1 MHHETIEKKT
11 RAALELLGSSRLL
24 NDFYLAGGTGL
35 ALHLGHRL
43 SYDLDFFSP
52 KEFSPQS
59 MIIKL
64 RKAGHFA
71 LDSKDKGTVHGQFG
85 GAKLSLLRYPYPLL
99 FRPAQW
105 LGIAIADP
113 RDIGCMKLDAI
124 SSRGT
129 RKDFIDLFFLL
140 KTISLKD
147 LLALFEKKY
156 RRVSYNLAHV
166 LKSIVYF
173 EDARSEPEPTM
184 LLPYS
189 WEKIERLLEQQIKT
203 TL

>member
-1 MHHETIEKKT
+1 MHHKILEQKT
-11 RAALELLGSSRLL
+11 RVAFELLGSSRLVKK
-24 NDFYLAGGTGL
+24 FYLAGGTEL

-52 KEFSPQS
+52 KEFIPRA

-64 RKAGHFA
+64 QEAGHFT
-71 LDSKDKGTVHGQFG
+71 LDSQDKGTVHGQFEKT
-85 GAKLSLLRYPYPLL
+85 KLSLLHYPYPLL
-99 FRPAQW
+99 FRPIPW
-105 LGIAIADP
+105 LGVMIADP

-129 RKDFIDLFFLL
+129 KKDFVDLFFLL
-140 KTISLKD
+140 KIISLKD
-147 LLALFEKKY
+147 LLALFQKKY
-156 RRVSYNLAHV
+156 RRVGYNLAHV

-173 EDARSEPEPTM
+173 EDARQDPEPKM

-189 WEKIERLLEQQIKT
+189 WKEIERTLEQQIKSI
-203 TL
+203 L

>member
-24 NDFYLAGGTGL
+24 KDFYLVGGTGL

-64 RKAGHFA
+64 QEAGHFA
-71 LDSKDKGTVHGQFG
+71 LDSKDTGTVHGQFG
-85 GAKLSLLRYPYPLL
+85 NAKLSLLRYSYPLL
-99 FRPAQW
+99 FHTTQW
-105 LGIAIADP
+105 LGVAIADP
-113 RDIGCMKLDAI
+113 RDIGCMKIDAI

-129 RKDFIDLFFLL
+129 KKDFVDLFFLL
-140 KTISLKD
+140 KTISLKE

-166 LKSIVYF
+166 LKSLVYF
-173 EDARSEPEPTM
+173 EDARLDPEPTM

-189 WEKIERLLEQQIKT
+189 WKEIERTLEREIHT
-203 TL
+203 IL